1 MPRVVFVEKVAV
13 VGAGAMGAAI
23 AEVMAL
29 NGKQVLLKDVS
40 EEFVQRGLKSVDAVL
55 DDLVTFHAGKA
66 EAEIRRVEDG
76 NGIRLTEEQKA
87 KVREAKKPTYDR
99 ERAAKVRK
107 LVHGTT
113 SYEGFG
119 EVDLVIEAV
128 VERMDIKHAVFKD
141 LEKHTARHTVLAS
154 NTSTLPITQIASAC
168 SPDRRKRILGAH
180 FFNPPYTLPL
190 VEIIPGYETSAG
202 VVEETVQFFEEL
214 RNHRFPMLP
223 VIVKETP
230 GFVVNR
236 ILGRAFNEAFLVH
249 EEGVAS
255 MRDIDKAMKAG
266 AGWPMGPFELADMV
280 GVDVLY
286 HAGRSMLEQGAPLF
300 QRQPQI
306 VGQLVA
312 SGRLGKKTGR
322 GFYDYEAKSEE

>member
-1 MPRVVFVEKVAV
+1 MFVEKVAV

-29 NGKQVLLKDVS
+29 NGKQVLLKDVN
-40 EEFVQRGLKSVDAVL
+40 EEAVQRGLKHVDTVL
-55 DDLVTFHAGKA
+55 DELVTFHASKA
-66 EAEIRRVEDG
+66 EAEIRRIEEG
-76 NGIRLTEEQKA
+76 NGITLTEEQKA
-87 KVREAKKPTYDR
+87 AIREAKKATYDR
-99 ERAAKVRK
+99 ERADRVRK
-107 LVHGTT
+107 AIKGVTT
-113 SYEGFG
+113 YDGFD

-128 VERMDIKHAVFKD
+128 VERMDVKHAVFKD
-141 LEKHTARHTVLAS
+141 LEKHTPRHTVLAT
-154 NTSTLPITQIASAC
+154 NTSTLPISQIAAAVSA
-168 SPDRRKRILGAH
+168 DRRKRVLGAH

-190 VEIIPGYETSAG
+190 VEIIPGYETSPG

-223 VIVKETP
+223 VVVKETP

-236 ILGRAFNEAFLVH
+236 VLGRAFNEAFLLY
-249 EEGVAS
+249 EEGIAS

-286 HAGRSMLEQGAPLF
+286 HAGRSMREQGAPEF
-300 QRQPQI
+300 QRTPQI

-312 SGRLGKKTGR
+312 SGRLGRKTGR
-322 GFYDYEAKSEE
+322 GFYDYTTEE